1 MRRFG
6 MVLCA
11 LALLCQ
17 MLVFPVAAE
26 PVADTATDTVGTI
39 AADSA
44 TSESG
49 NYEQYVQN
57 NPGESASAVVEVN
70 AATAVQ
76 KDATVTVKDNGLL
89 FSNQTGKATW
99 NVEIPATGWYA
110 VAFTYSGV
118 EGGSSDMELGLEID
132 GKYPYSEAERFV
144 LPRIWVDDGDT
155 RQDSNGNQFAPE
167 QKEDY
172 SIQKKPLRDVNGFVS
187 DDLCV
192 YLTAGSHTVT
202 LNSFGEAIMLY
213 SIHFDV
219 PQVILS
225 LEDQLK
231 KWEAEGVTYYDG
243 DELVVEGEGTADPAI
258 NPNDIVSKTDRSVI
272 GQSDNSNPGVIP
284 SNAYIRQLNF
294 IGGANW
300 SMTDEA
306 ITWKVVAPKA
316 GIYKV
321 GFHFRQ
327 NYLVN
332 ATSYRS
338 LKVNGVH
345 QYKEQAALAFY
356 YKNNWQ
362 FNDKLLTGGETVLV
376 YLKEGENTVTLTVT
390 LGEMDA
396 FSAKME
402 NITLRLGDM
411 YREIIAII
419 GETPD
424 ANRRYELFKRIPDLE
439 ERMTQLHAEME
450 AMIEERSDAKGNI
463 DDIAALLQKMNVVL
477 EKMLKKQYQ
486 AQNYKSNY
494 YDCYSSL
501 SAQLQEMKNMALDL
515 DCMVFAAPEKEYV
528 RTTSNF
534 GKKFVFGVERFIAS
548 FMLDYNTAAGVG
560 GENATPLTI
569 WVNWSR
575 DQTLVLNSLIN
586 GHFSAENPDVSV
598 TVRMTNASLLQG
610 IMSNNAPDCSL
621 SDSRTTPVNLAMR
634 GALVDLS
641 KFEDYDEVSKWFV
654 KGADAPY
661 RYNGG
666 VYGLP
671 STQQFYMMFYR
682 TDIFE
687 QYGLVDENGVAKP
700 PKTWDEFIE
709 YASILML
716 NNMEVGLP
724 YTELTDIGQVNGGV
738 ASLNIFPTLLLQEGL
753 SLYNDKDNPT
763 GTSFAEVDTMRVFQE
778 WTDYYTKYNLP
789 KTYSFFNRFRIGLVP
804 MAIQAYGQYSALSAA
819 APEIKGRWEMA
830 EIPGTPVVDENGTP
844 VLDANG
850 NQVINNN
857 QAGFGSAC
865 MILEQS
871 ENPEAAWRLLK
882 WWMRAD
888 TQRRY
893 ALDIESILGVAGRYS
908 SANVEA
914 TTGLDWGK
922 SASDILLSQWNKV
935 EEIEEIPG
943 GYYVS
948 RAVDQA
954 FWNVLTMSENP
965 KDMMK
970 KWGEVADVEIQTKI
984 NQYKDDRKEDK
995 E

>member
-1 MRRFG
+1 MRRIA
-6 MVLCA
+6 MALCV

-17 MLVFPVAAE
+17 MLVFPVYAE
-26 PVADTATDTVGTI
+26 PATEGTTGADTTITTGTTSKDGTYDRYVETNPEGLAPSAI
-39 AADSA
+39 EIKGSAAA
-44 TSESG
+44 
-49 NYEQYVQN
+49 QM
-57 NPGESASAVVEVN
+57 
-70 AATAVQ
+70 
-76 KDATVTVKDNGLL
+76 DATVTVKDNALL
-89 FSNQTGKATW
+89 FSNQNGKATW
-99 NVEIPATGWYA
+99 NVNVPAAGWYA
-110 VAFTYSGV
+110 VAFTYQGV
-118 EGGSSDMELGLEID
+118 EGGSSDMELGLQID
-132 GKYPYSEAERFV
+132 GKTPYHEAERFV
-144 LPRIWVDDGDT
+144 LPRLWVNDGET

-167 QKEDY
+167 QKEEY
-172 SIQKKPLRDVNGFVS
+172 AVQKKPLRDVNGFVS
-187 DDLCV
+187 EDLNV
-192 YLTAGSHTVT
+192 YLTAGAHTIT
-202 LNSFGEAIMLY
+202 LSSYGEALVLHK
-213 SIHFDV
+213 IHLDV
-219 PQVILS
+219 PQVLLPMKEQ
-225 LEDQLK
+225 LEAWKNAGINNYTGTEQR
-231 KWEAEGVTYYDG
+231 
-243 DELVVEGEGTADPAI
+243 VVEGEDSI
-258 NPNDIVSKTDRSVI
+258 NKTDRSVI
-272 GQSDNSNPGVIP
+272 GQSDNSTPGVQP
-284 SNAYIRQLNF
+284 ADPYIRKVNF

-306 ITWKVVAPKA
+306 ITWQVEAPET

-327 NYLVN
+327 NFLVN
-332 ATSYRS
+332 ASSYRS

-345 QYKEQAALAFY
+345 QYAEQMALGFY
-356 YKNNWQ
+356 YANGWQ
-362 FNDKLLTGGETVLV
+362 FNDKLMGGETVLV
-376 YLKEGENTVTLTVT
+376 KLDKGINTITLTVT
-390 LGEMDA
+390 LGDMDA

-402 NITLRLGDM
+402 NVTLRLGEM
-411 YREIIAII
+411 YRDIIGII

-424 ANRRYELFKRIPDLE
+424 ANRDYDLFQRVPDLAD
-439 ERMTQLHAEME
+439 RMNQLHAEME
-450 AMIEERSDAKGNI
+450 AMIEERKDEDGNI

-477 EKMLKKQYQ
+477 ERMLKKQYQ
-486 AQNYKSNY
+486 AQTYKSNY

-515 DCMVFAAPEKEYV
+515 DCMVIAAPDAAEYV
-528 RTTSNF
+528 RSTAGF
-534 GKKFVFGVERFIAS
+534 FQKLWFDVERFIAS
-548 FMLDYNTAAGVG
+548 FILDYNTAAGVQ
-560 GENATPLTI
+560 GENTTPLTI

-586 GHFSAENPDVSV
+586 GHFSAENPDISV

-634 GALVDLS
+634 GALVDLKKEFS
-641 KFEDYDEVSKWFV
+641 AANYNGAVTYEDAMSWFV
-654 KGADAPY
+654 KGSEMPY
-661 RYNGG
+661 VYNNG
-666 VYGLP
+666 VYALP
-671 STQQFYMMFYR
+671 STQQFYMLFYR

-687 QYGLVDENGVAKP
+687 DYGLVDENGKAKP
-700 PKTWDEFIE
+700 PKTWDEFVE

-738 ASLNIFPTLLLQEGL
+738 ASLNIFPTLLMQKNL
-753 SLYNDKDNPT
+753 SLYNEDRT
-763 GTSFAEVDTMRVFQE
+763 GTSFASVETMTVFQE

-789 KTYSFFNRFRIGLVP
+789 KTYNFFNRFRIGLVP
-804 MAIQAYGQYSALSAA
+804 MAIQGYGQYSALSAA
-819 APEIKGRWEMA
+819 APEIKGLWEMA
-830 EIPGTPVVDENGTP
+830 EIPGVLQADGT
-844 VLDANG
+844 
-850 NQVINNN
+850 INNS
-857 QAGFGSAC
+857 QAGYGSAC
-865 MILEQS
+865 MILDQS
-871 ENPEAAWRLLK
+871 EHPEAAWKLLT

-922 SASDILLSQWNKV
+922 DASNTLRDQWNKV
-935 EEIEEIPG
+935 IEIEEIPG

-954 FWNVLTMSENP
+954 FWNVLTMNENP

-984 NQYKDDRKEDK
+984 EQYKDDRKEGN

>member
-6 MVLCA
+6 MALCA

-17 MLVFPVAAE
+17 VLVFPVAAE
-26 PVADTATDTVGTI
+26 PAADTATPD
-39 AADSA
+39 AAVTPA
-44 TSESG
+44 TSSKDG
-49 NYEQYVQN
+49 TYDKYVEDH
-57 NPGESASAVVEVN
+57 PEGSAPAAVEVQ
-70 AATAVQ
+70 ASTATQ
-76 KDATVTVKDNGLL
+76 KDATVTVKDDGLY
-89 FSNQTGKATW
+89 FSNETGAATW
-99 NVEIPATGWYA
+99 DVQIPADGWYA

-132 GKYPYSEAERFV
+132 GEYPYSEAERFV
-144 LPRIWVDDGDT
+144 LPRIWVNDGET

-172 SIQKKPLRDVNGFVS
+172 AIQKKPLRDVNGFVS
-187 DDLCV
+187 EDLNV
-192 YLTAGSHTVT
+192 YLTAGAHTIT
-202 LNSFGEAIMLY
+202 LNSFGEALMLY
-213 SIHFDV
+213 KIHLDV
-219 PQVILS
+219 PQILLS
-225 LEDQLK
+225 MDEQIK
-231 KWEAEGVTYYDG
+231 AWEAAGVPYYDG
-243 DELVVEGEGTADPAI
+243 DEIVVEGEGKGKDEGEDAVADIA
-258 NPNDIVSKTDRSVI
+258 NKTDRSVI
-272 GQSDNSNPGVIP
+272 GQSDNSNPGVEP
-284 SNAYIRQLNF
+284 ANAFIRQVNF

-306 ITWKVVAPKA
+306 ITWKLKAPKA

-332 ATSYRS
+332 ASSYRS
-338 LKVNGVH
+338 LKVNGEF
-345 QYKEQAALAFY
+345 QYAEQAALDFY
-356 YKNNWQ
+356 YKNSWQ
-362 FNDKLLTGGETVLV
+362 FSDQLLAGGETVLV
-376 YLKEGENTVTLTVT
+376 YLNEGWNTVTLTVT

-396 FSAKME
+396 FSAKMDDV
-402 NITLRLGDM
+402 TYRLGEM
-411 YREIIAII
+411 YRDIIAII

-424 ANRRYELFKRIPDLE
+424 ANRNYDLFQRVPDLAA
-439 ERMTQLHAEME
+439 RMEQLHAEME
-450 AMIEERSDAKGNI
+450 AMIDERRDEDGNI

-486 AQNYKSNY
+486 AQTYKSNF

-528 RTTSNF
+528 RSTSGF
-534 GKKFVFGVERFIAS
+534 FKKFGFGVERFIAS

-560 GENATPLTI
+560 GENSTPLTI

-586 GHFSAENPDVSV
+586 GHFSAENPDISV

-641 KFEDYDEVSKWFV
+641 KFEDYDEVSQWFV
-654 KGADAPY
+654 EGADAPY
-661 RYNGG
+661 RYRDG

-687 QYGLVDENGVAKP
+687 KYGLVDENGVAKP
-700 PKTWDEFIE
+700 PKTWDEFVE

-738 ASLNIFPTLLLQEGL
+738 ASLNIFPSLLLQEGL
-753 SLYNDKDNPT
+753 SLYNEDRT
-763 GTSFAEVDTMRVFQE
+763 GTSFATVDTMRVFQE

-830 EIPGTPVVDENGTP
+830 EIPGTLQADGT
-844 VLDANG
+844 
-850 NQVINNN
+850 INNS

-871 ENPEAAWRLLK
+871 ENPDAAWKLLK

-914 TTGLDWGK
+914 TTSLDWGK
-922 SASDILLSQWNKV
+922 SASDTLLSQWNKV

-954 FWNVLTMSENP
+954 FWNVLTMNENP

-984 NQYKDDRKEDK
+984 EQYKEDRKEDK

>member
-6 MVLCA
+6 MALCA

-17 MLVFPVAAE
+17 MLVFPVAA
-26 PVADTATDTVGTI
+26 DTAPD
-39 AADSA
+39 AAPDAAATPA
-44 TSESG
+44 TSSKDG
-49 NYEQYVQN
+49 TYDKYVEDH
-57 NPGESASAVVEVN
+57 PAGSASAAVEVN
-70 AATAVQ
+70 ALSATQ
-76 KDATVTVKDNGLL
+76 KDATVTAKDDGLY
-89 FSNQTGKATW
+89 FSNETGAATW
-99 NVEIPATGWYA
+99 DVQIPADGWYA

-132 GKYPYSEAERFV
+132 GAYPYAEAERFV
-144 LPRIWVDDGDT
+144 LPRVWINDGKT

-172 SIQKKPLRDVNGFVS
+172 VIQKKPLRDVNGFVS
-187 DDLCV
+187 EDLNV
-192 YLTAGSHTVT
+192 YLTAGTHTIT
-202 LNSFGEAIMLY
+202 LNSFGEALMLY
-213 SIHFDV
+213 KIHLDV
-219 PQVILS
+219 PQVLLS
-225 LEDQLK
+225 LDEQIK
-231 KWEAEGVTYYDG
+231 AWEAAGVPYYDG
-243 DELVVEGEGTADPAI
+243 EEIVVEGEGKGMDAGDDAVADIA
-258 NPNDIVSKTDRSVI
+258 NKTDRSVI
-272 GQSDNSNPGVIP
+272 GQSDNSNPGVQP
-284 SNAYIRQLNF
+284 SNAFIRQVNF

-306 ITWKVVAPKA
+306 ITWKLNAPKA

-332 ATSYRS
+332 ASSYRS
-338 LKVNGVH
+338 LKVNDEF
-345 QYKEQAALAFY
+345 QYAEQAALNFY

-362 FNDKLLTGGETVLV
+362 FSDQLLAGGETVLV
-376 YLKEGENTVTLTVT
+376 YLKEGWNTVTLTVT

-396 FSAKME
+396 FSAKMDD
-402 NITLRLGDM
+402 ITYRLGEM
-411 YREIIAII
+411 YRDIIAII

-424 ANRRYELFKRIPDLE
+424 ANRNYDLFQRVADLE
-439 ERMTQLHAEME
+439 TRMTQIHDEME
-450 AMIEERSDAKGNI
+450 LMIDERRDEDGNI

-486 AQNYKSNY
+486 AQTYKSNF

-515 DCMVFAAPEKEYV
+515 DCMVFAAPQKEYV
-528 RTTSNF
+528 RSVSGF
-534 GKKFVFGVERFIAS
+534 FKKFGFGVERFIAS

-560 GENATPLTI
+560 GENTTPLTI

-586 GHFSAENPDVSV
+586 GHFSAENPDISV

-654 KGADAPY
+654 EGADAPY
-661 RYNGG
+661 RYRDG

-687 QYGLVDENGVAKP
+687 KYGLVDENGVAKP
-700 PKTWDEFIE
+700 PKTWDEFVE

-738 ASLNIFPTLLLQEGL
+738 ASLNIFPSLLMQEGL
-753 SLYNDKDNPT
+753 SLYNEDRT
-763 GTSFAEVDTMRVFQE
+763 GTSFASVDTMRVFQE

-830 EIPGTPVVDENGTP
+830 EIPGTLQADGT
-844 VLDANG
+844 
-850 NQVINNN
+850 INNS

-871 ENPEAAWRLLK
+871 ENPDAAWKLLK

-922 SASDILLSQWNKV
+922 SASDTLLSQWNKV

-954 FWNVLTMSENP
+954 FWNVLTMNENP

-970 KWGEVADVEIQTKI
+970 KWGEVADVEIETKI

>member
-1 MRRFG
+1 MRRFA
-6 MVLCA
+6 MALCA
-11 LALLCQ
+11 VALLCQ

-26 PVADTATDTVGTI
+26 SATDTTTTGSIPTVG
-39 AADSA
+39 A
-44 TSESG
+44 TSDTG
-49 NYEQYVQN
+49 TYDRYVQE
-57 NPGESASAVVEVN
+57 NPSGA
-70 AATAVQ
+70 AATAIEIGATTAAQ
-76 KDATVTVKDNGLL
+76 KDATVTIKNDGLY
-89 FSNQTGKATW
+89 FSHETGKATW
-99 NVEIPATGWYA
+99 SVTVPAAGWYG

-118 EGGSSDMELGLEID
+118 EGGSSDMELGLQID
-132 GKYPYSEAERFV
+132 GNYPYAEAERFV
-144 LPRIWVDDGDT
+144 LPRVWVNDGDT

-172 SIQKKPLRDVNGFVS
+172 AIQKKPLRDVNGFVS
-187 DDLCV
+187 DDLGV
-192 YLTAGSHTVT
+192 YLTAGSHTLT
-202 LNSFGEAIMLY
+202 LHSFGEALMLY
-213 SIHFDV
+213 KIHLDV
-219 PQVILS
+219 PVVIPT
-225 LEDQLK
+225 LEEQLK
-231 KWEAEGVTYYDG
+231 TWKDAGVPYYEG
-243 DELVVEGEGTADPAI
+243 EEIVVEGEGKGLDVKGEDAIADI
-258 NPNDIVSKTDRSVI
+258 LNKTDRSVI

-284 SNAYIRQLNF
+284 SNAYIRQLNY

-306 ITWKVVAPKA
+306 ITWKLNAPKA

-332 ATSYRS
+332 ATCYRS
-338 LKVNGVH
+338 LKVNGEF
-345 QYKEQAALAFY
+345 QYAEQAALAFY
-356 YKNNWQ
+356 YKNSWQ
-362 FNDKLLTGGETVLV
+362 FSDKLLADDETVLV
-376 YLKEGENTVTLTVT
+376 YLDEGENTVTLTVT
-390 LGEMDA
+390 LGAMDT

-402 NITLRLGDM
+402 DVTLRLGNM
-411 YREIIAII
+411 YRDIIAII

-424 ANRRYELFKRIPDLE
+424 QGRDYDLFKRVPDLE
-439 ERMTQLHAEME
+439 ERMNQLYSDME
-450 AMIEERSDAKGNI
+450 AMIDERRDEDGNI

-501 SAQLQEMKNMALDL
+501 SAQLQDMKNMALDL

-528 RTTSNF
+528 RSTASF
-534 GKKFVFGVERFIAS
+534 GEKFQFGIDRFIAS
-548 FMLDYNTAAGVG
+548 FLLDYNTAAGVG
-560 GENATPLTI
+560 GEDVTNLTL

-586 GHFSAENPDVSV
+586 GYFSAENPDISV

-641 KFEDYDEVSKWFV
+641 QFEDYDEVSKWFV

-661 RYNGG
+661 RYRDG

-700 PKTWDEFIE
+700 PKTWDEFVE

-724 YTELTDIGQVNGGV
+724 YTELSDIGQVNGGV
-738 ASLNIFPTLLLQEGL
+738 ASLNIFPSLLLQQGL
-753 SLYNDKDNPT
+753 SLYNEDRT
-763 GTSFAEVDTMRVFQE
+763 GTSFADVDTMRVFQE

-789 KTYSFFNRFRIGLVP
+789 KTYNFFNRFRIGLVP

-830 EIPGTPVVDENGTP
+830 EIPGTLQEDGT
-844 VLDANG
+844 
-850 NQVINNN
+850 INNS

-871 ENPEAAWRLLK
+871 DNPEAAWKLLK

-893 ALDIESILGVAGRYS
+893 ALDIESILGVSGRYS

-922 SASDILLSQWNKV
+922 AASDILLKQWNKV
-935 EEIEEIPG
+935 QEIEEIPG

-954 FWNVLTMSENP
+954 FWNVLTMNENP

-970 KWGEVADVEIQTKI
+970 KWGEVADVEIESKI

>member
-6 MVLCA
+6 MALCA

-17 MLVFPVAAE
+17 MLVFPVAA
-26 PVADTATDTVGTI
+26 DTATDTTTTGATVPTGTSST
-39 AADSA
+39 SA
-44 TSESG
+44 TYNDYRQG
-49 NYEQYVQN
+49 M
-57 NPGESASAVVEVN
+57 PADAATSAVEID
-70 AATAVQ
+70 ALAAVQ
-76 KDATVTVKDNGLL
+76 KDATVTAKEDGLY
-89 FSNQTGKATW
+89 FSNETGKAEWT
-99 NVEIPATGWYA
+99 VTVPAAGWYT

-118 EGGSSDMELGLEID
+118 EGGSSDIELGLQID

-144 LPRIWVDDGDT
+144 LPRVWVNDGET
-155 RQDSNGNQFAPE
+155 REDSNGNQFAPE

-172 SIQKKPLRDVNGFVS
+172 VKQKKTMRDVNGFVS
-187 DDLCV
+187 EDLQV
-192 YLTAGSHTVT
+192 YLSAGAHTLT
-202 LNSFGEAIMLY
+202 LNSFGEAVMLY
-213 SIHFDV
+213 AIHLDV
-219 PQVILS
+219 PQTLLS
-225 LEDQLK
+225 LKEQL
-231 KWEAEGVTYYDG
+231 EAWKSAGVTYYAG
-243 DELVVEGEGTADPAI
+243 SEIVVEGEGKRKGDENAVA
-258 NPNDIVSKTDRSVI
+258 DIVSKTDRSVI
-272 GQSDNSNPGVIP
+272 GQSDNSNPAVLP
-284 SNAYIRQLNF
+284 SNAFIRQLNY

-306 ITWKVVAPKA
+306 ITWELNAPKA

-332 ATSYRS
+332 ATAYRS
-338 LKVNGVH
+338 LKVNGEF
-345 QYKEQAALAFY
+345 QYAEQAALGFY

-362 FNDKLLTGGETVLV
+362 FSDALLSGGEQVLV
-376 YLKEGENTVTLTVT
+376 YLDEGPNTITLTVT

-396 FSAKME
+396 FSARME
-402 NITLRLGDM
+402 NLTLELGQM
-411 YREIIAII
+411 YRDIIAII

-424 ANRRYELFKRIPDLE
+424 ANRSYRLFQRIPDLE
-439 ERMTQLHAEME
+439 ERMNALHAEME
-450 AMIEERSDAKGNI
+450 AMIDERRDEDGNI

-477 EKMLKKQYQ
+477 EKMLKKQYA
-486 AQNYKSNY
+486 AQTYKSNF
-494 YDCYSSL
+494 YDCYSGL

-515 DCMVFAAPEKEYV
+515 DCMVFAAPDQEYERGSAGFFEK
-528 RTTSNF
+528 F
-534 GKKFVFGVERFIAS
+534 GFGVERFIAS

-586 GHFSAENPDVSV
+586 GHFSAEHPDISV

-641 KFEDYDEVSKWFV
+641 TFADYDEVSKRFV
-654 KGADAPY
+654 EGADAPY

-666 VYGLP
+666 VYALP

-687 QYGLVDENGVAKP
+687 QYGLVDENGEAKP
-700 PKTWDEFIE
+700 PKTWDEFLE

-716 NNMEVGLP
+716 NNMQVGLP

-738 ASLNIFPTLLLQEGL
+738 ASLNIFPSLLMQQGL
-753 SLYNDKDNPT
+753 SLYNEDRT
-763 GTSFAEVDTMRVFQE
+763 GTSFNEVETMRVFEE

-830 EIPGTPVVDENGTP
+830 EIPGTLQEDGT
-844 VLDANG
+844 
-850 NQVINNN
+850 INNS

-871 ENPEAAWRLLK
+871 EHPEAAWELLK

-888 TQRRY
+888 TQQRY

-914 TTGLDWGK
+914 TIGLDWGK
-922 SASDILLSQWNKV
+922 TASDTLLAQWNKV

-954 FWNVLTMSENP
+954 FWNVLTMNENP

-970 KWGEVADVEIQTKI
+970 KWGEVADVEIETKI
-984 NQYKDDRKEDK
+984 NQYKKDRKEDK

>member
-6 MVLCA
+6 MALCA

-17 MLVFPVAAE
+17 MLVFPVAADTA
-26 PVADTATDTVGTI
+26 PDAAADTTV
-39 AADSA
+39 APA
-44 TSESG
+44 TSSKDG
-49 NYEQYVQN
+49 TYDKYVEDH
-57 NPGESASAVVEVN
+57 PAG
-70 AATAVQ
+70 AATAAVEVSAPSATQ
-76 KDATVTVKDNGLL
+76 KDATVTVMDDGLY
-89 FSNQTGKATW
+89 FSNETGAATW
-99 NVEIPATGWYA
+99 DVQIPADGWYA

-132 GKYPYSEAERFV
+132 GAYPYAEAERCV
-144 LPRIWVDDGDT
+144 LPRLWVNDGAT

-167 QKEDY
+167 QTEDY
-172 SIQKKPLRDVNGFVS
+172 AIQKKALRDVNGFVS
-187 DDLCV
+187 EDLNV
-192 YLTAGSHTVT
+192 YLTAGTHSIKLH
-202 LNSFGEAIMLY
+202 SFGEALMLY
-213 SIHFDV
+213 KIHLDV
-219 PQVILS
+219 PQVLLS
-225 LEDQLK
+225 LDEQVK
-231 KWEAEGVTYYDG
+231 AWEAAGVPYYDG
-243 DELVVEGEGTADPAI
+243 DEIVVEGEGKGLNEENPVADIA
-258 NPNDIVSKTDRSVI
+258 SKTDRSVI
-272 GQSDNSNPGVIP
+272 GQSDNSNPGVQP
-284 SNAYIRQLNF
+284 ANAFIRQVNF

-306 ITWKVVAPKA
+306 ITWKLNAPKA

-332 ATSYRS
+332 ASSYRS
-338 LKVNGVH
+338 LKVNGEF
-345 QYKEQAALAFY
+345 QYAEQAALDFY
-356 YKNNWQ
+356 YKNSWQ
-362 FNDKLLTGGETVLV
+362 FSDNLLAGGETVLV
-376 YLKEGENTVTLTVT
+376 YLNEGENTITLTVT

-396 FSAKME
+396 FSAKMDD
-402 NITLRLGDM
+402 ITYRLGEM
-411 YREIIAII
+411 YRDIIAII

-424 ANRRYELFKRIPDLE
+424 ANRNYDLFQRVGDLE
-439 ERMTQLHAEME
+439 QRMVQIHDEME
-450 AMIEERSDAKGNI
+450 AMIEERKDEDGNI

-486 AQNYKSNY
+486 AQTYKSNF

-528 RTTSNF
+528 RCTSGFFTKFAF
-534 GKKFVFGVERFIAS
+534 GIERFIAS

-560 GENATPLTI
+560 GENTTPLTI

-586 GHFSAENPDVSV
+586 GHFSAENPDISV

-654 KGADAPY
+654 EGADAPY
-661 RYNGG
+661 RYRDG

-687 QYGLVDENGVAKP
+687 KYGLVDENGVAKP
-700 PKTWDEFIE
+700 PKTWDEFVE

-738 ASLNIFPTLLLQEGL
+738 ASLNIFPSLLMQEGL
-753 SLYNDKDNPT
+753 SLYNEDRT
-763 GTSFAEVDTMRVFQE
+763 GTSFATVDTMRVFQE

-830 EIPGTPVVDENGTP
+830 EIPGTLQEDGT
-844 VLDANG
+844 
-850 NQVINNN
+850 INNS

-871 ENPEAAWRLLK
+871 ENPDAAWKLLK

-914 TTGLDWGK
+914 TTSLDWGK

-954 FWNVLTMSENP
+954 FWNVLTMNENP

-970 KWGEVADVEIQTKI
+970 KWGEVADVEIETKI
-984 NQYKDDRKEDK
+984 NQYKDDWKED
-995 E
+995 EE

>member
-6 MVLCA
+6 MALCA

-17 MLVFPVAAE
+17 VLAFPVAAE
-26 PVADTATDTVGTI
+26 PAADTATTDTVGTI
-39 AADSA
+39 ATDSA
-44 TSESG
+44 TSEAG
-49 NYEQYVQN
+49 TYDRYVQE
-57 NPGESASAVVEVN
+57 NPEGAAPSAIEVSAP
-70 AATAVQ
+70 AAVQ
-76 KDATVTVKDNGLL
+76 KDATVTVKDNGLY
-89 FSNQTGKATW
+89 FSNETGKATW
-99 NVEIPATGWYA
+99 NVEVPAAGWYA

-118 EGGSSDMELGLEID
+118 EGGSSDMELGLQID
-132 GKYPYSEAERFV
+132 GQYPFTEAERFV
-144 LPRIWVDDGDT
+144 LPRIWVNDGET

-172 SIQKKPLRDVNGFVS
+172 AIQKKPLRDVNGFVS
-187 DDLCV
+187 EDLSV
-192 YLTAGSHTVT
+192 YLTAGSHTIT
-202 LNSFGEAIMLY
+202 LNSFGEALMLY
-213 SIHFDV
+213 KIHLDV
-219 PQVILS
+219 PQTLLS

-231 KWEAEGVTYYDG
+231 AWEAEGVTYYDG
-243 DELVVEGEGTADPAI
+243 DEIVVEGEGKRTDEQ
-258 NPNDIVSKTDRSVI
+258 NPVADIVSKTDRSVI
-272 GQSDNSNPGVIP
+272 GQSDNSNPGVEP
-284 SNAYIRQLNF
+284 ADAFIRQLNY

-306 ITWKVVAPKA
+306 ITWQLTAPKA

-332 ATSYRS
+332 ASSYRS

-345 QYKEQAALAFY
+345 QYAEQAALNFY

-362 FNDKLLTGGETVLV
+362 FSDALLSGGETVLV
-376 YLKEGENTVTLTVT
+376 YLNEGPNTITLTVT

-402 NITLRLGDM
+402 DVTLRLGNM
-411 YREIIAII
+411 YREIIAIV

-424 ANRRYELFKRIPDLE
+424 ANRKYELFKRIPDLE
-439 ERMTQLHAEME
+439 ERMTAIHDEIEL
-450 AMIEERSDAKGNI
+450 MIEERSDEKGNI

-528 RTTSNF
+528 RSTSGF
-534 GKKFVFGVERFIAS
+534 GKKFVFGIERFIAS

-560 GENATPLTI
+560 GENTTPLTI

-586 GHFSAENPDVSV
+586 GHFSAENPDISV

-641 KFEDYDEVSKWFV
+641 QFEDYDEVSKWFV
-654 KGADAPY
+654 EGADAPY

-687 QYGLVDENGVAKP
+687 QYGLVDENGEAKP

-738 ASLNIFPTLLLQEGL
+738 ASLNIFPSLLLQEGL
-753 SLYNDKDNPT
+753 SLYNEDRT
-763 GTSFAEVDTMRVFQE
+763 GTSFDSVDTMRVFQE

-830 EIPGTPVVDENGTP
+830 EIPGTPVVDENGNP
-844 VLDANG
+844 VLDENG
-850 NQVINNN
+850 DQVINNS

-871 ENPEAAWRLLK
+871 ENPEAAWKLLK

-922 SASDILLSQWNKV
+922 TASDTLLSQWNKV

-954 FWNVLTMSENP
+954 FWNVLTMNANP

-970 KWGEVADVEIQTKI
+970 KWGEVADVEIETKI
-984 NQYKDDRKEDK
+984 EQYKDDRKEDK

>member
-6 MVLCA
+6 MALCA

-17 MLVFPVAAE
+17 MLVFPVAA
-26 PVADTATDTVGTI
+26 DTATDTTTTGTV
-39 AADSA
+39 
-44 TSESG
+44 TPNG
-49 NYEQYVQN
+49 TT
-57 NPGESASAVVEVN
+57 SAVAEYTTYRQDKPADLGPAAIEIN
-70 AATAVQ
+70 ALTAAQ
-76 KDATVTVKDNGLL
+76 KDATVTEKGEGLY
-89 FSNQTGKATW
+89 FSNETGKADWKVT
-99 NVEIPATGWYA
+99 VPTAGWYT

-118 EGGSSDMELGLEID
+118 EGGSSDIELGLQID
-132 GKYPYSEAERFV
+132 GSYPYSEAERFV
-144 LPRIWVDDGDT
+144 LPRVWVNDGET

-172 SIQKKPLRDVNGFVS
+172 VKQKKTMRDSNGFVS
-187 DDLCV
+187 EDLQV
-192 YLTAGSHTVT
+192 YLTAGEHTLT
-202 LNSFGEAIMLY
+202 LSSFGEAVMLY
-213 SIHFDV
+213 AIHLDV
-219 PQVILS
+219 PQVLLT
-225 LEDQLK
+225 LEEQIK
-231 KWEAEGVTYYDG
+231 AWQAAGVPYYDG
-243 DELVVEGEGTADPAI
+243 DEIVVEGEGKGKDEGDDAI
-258 NPNDIVSKTDRSVI
+258 ADIVSKTDRSVI
-272 GQSDNSNPGVIP
+272 GQSDNSNPGVQP
-284 SNAYIRQLNF
+284 SNAFIRQLNY

-300 SMTDEA
+300 SLTDEA
-306 ITWKVVAPKA
+306 ITWKLKAPKA

-332 ATSYRS
+332 ASCYRS
-338 LKVNGVH
+338 LAVNGVH
-345 QYKEQAALAFY
+345 QYAEQAALGFF

-362 FNDKLLTGGETVLV
+362 FSDKLADGETVLV
-376 YLKEGENTVTLTVT
+376 YLDEGWNTITLSVT
-390 LGEMDA
+390 LGDMDA

-402 NITLRLGDM
+402 NLTLQLGQM
-411 YREIIAII
+411 YRDIIAIV

-424 ANRRYELFKRIPDLE
+424 ANRTYRLFQRIPDLE
-439 ERMTQLHAEME
+439 ERMTAVRDMIDSMIAERTDE
-450 AMIEERSDAKGNI
+450 DGDI
-463 DDIAALLQKMNVVL
+463 DDIAALLKKMNVVL
-477 EKMLKKQYQ
+477 NKMLDKQHL
-486 AQNYKSNY
+486 AHTYKGNF
-494 YDCYSSL
+494 YDSYSSL
-501 SAQLQEMKNMALDL
+501 SAQLQDMKTMALDL
-515 DCMVFAAPEKEYV
+515 DCMVFAAPEKEYI
-528 RTTSNF
+528 RSTSGF
-534 GKKFVFGVERFIAS
+534 GKKFVFGIERFIAS
-548 FMLDYNTAAGVG
+548 FMLDYNTSAGVG
-560 GENATPLTI
+560 GENATPLTL

-586 GHFSAENPDVSV
+586 GHFSAENPNISV

-634 GALVDLS
+634 GAVVDLS
-641 KFEDYDEVSKWFV
+641 KFSDYAEVAKRFV
-654 KGADAPY
+654 EGADAPY

-671 STQQFYMMFYR
+671 STQQFYMLFYR

-700 PKTWDEFIE
+700 PKTWDEFLE

-716 NNMEVGLP
+716 NNMQVGLP

-738 ASLNIFPTLLLQEGL
+738 ASLNIFPSLLLQQGL
-753 SLYNDKDNPT
+753 SLYNEDRT
-763 GTSFAEVDTMRVFQE
+763 GTSFNEVETTRVFEE

-819 APEIKGRWEMA
+819 APEIRGRWEMA
-830 EIPGTPVVDENGTP
+830 EIPGTLQEDGT
-844 VLDANG
+844 
-850 NQVINNN
+850 INNT

-871 ENPEAAWRLLK
+871 EHPEAAWELLK

-888 TQRRY
+888 TQHRY

-914 TTGLDWGK
+914 TIGLDWGK
-922 SASDILLSQWNKV
+922 TASDTLLNQWNKV
-935 EEIEEIPG
+935 IEIEEIPG

-954 FWNVLTMSENP
+954 FWNVLTMNENP

-970 KWGEVADVEIQTKI
+970 KWGEVADVEIETKI